1 MKEKIPTANYP
12 KRVTIFTANFWKLI
26 AIRGALIQGLSWL
39 LKYQISKCRMWRLF
53 DFSFSKRFFFMLKL
67 VIAACRVEYDKYF
80 MSPSYFTIYFRTIRH
95 LGTWVKYSAEYE
107 KWIKYLPIL
116 HNADLLQYAKKQMAI
131 LYNIRNNPHP
141 INFKCIQGNFSHW
154 WTYESNYH
162 LFLST
167 RITKTFWL
175 RLRNYLSKKKYLHTY
190 DKNYL
195 VMRRITW

>member
-1 MKEKIPTANYP
+1 MFLVAIHIKSFLKLRKWADVLRIGFVKLLSFCLFSKVIQCNTEVKKQFKWLKKKHIKEYSLKEKIPTANYP

-116 HNADLLQYAKKQMAI
+116 HNADLLQYAKK
-131 LYNIRNNPHP
+131 
-141 INFKCIQGNFSHW
+141 
-154 WTYESNYH
+154 
-162 LFLST
+162 
-167 RITKTFWL
+167 
-175 RLRNYLSKKKYLHTY
+175 
-190 DKNYL
+190 
-195 VMRRITW
+195 